1 MTKTL
6 GIILIA
12 IGLIVGVWGA
22 VGFTTREKVLD
33 IGPLQAT
40 RTTTRRIPYAPVFG
54 GLVLVGGVVLV
65 VTARKN

>member
-1 MTKTL
+1 VTKTL

-12 IGLIVGVWGA
+12 IGLIIGVWGA

-40 RTTTRRIPYAPVFG
+40 RTTTRRIPYAPLFG